1 MPRAE
6 AERRIIERFQQPPPG
21 RAAKKVIAEFLEPAK
36 RKAILVRMLGNLS
49 GSAQQRSDE
58 AAIRRYADVILTIDP
73 TNFTQR
79 GMRIQLSLRSGRYQQ
94 ALTDIDWL
102 LEHQTDVIDVTRL
115 RELRQQVEQAKASQ
129 R

>member
-6 AERRIIERFQQPPPG
+6 AERRIIARVQQPPTG
-21 RAAKKVIAEFLEPAK
+21 EQRKKVIAEFLEPAK

>member
-6 AERRIIERFQQPPPG
+6 AERRIIERFQQPPTG
-21 RAAKKVIAEFLEPAK
+21 EQRKKVIAEFLEPAK

>member
-1 MPRAE
+1 MPQAE
-6 AERRIIERFQQPPPG
+6 AERRIIERFQQPPTG
-21 RAAKKVIAEFLEPAK
+21 EQRKKVIAEFLEPAK

-115 RELRQQVEQAKASQ
+115 RELRQQGEQG
-129 R
+129 

>member
-1 MPRAE
+1 
-6 AERRIIERFQQPPPG
+6 
-21 RAAKKVIAEFLEPAK
+21 
-36 RKAILVRMLGNLS
+36 MLGNLS

>member
-1 MPRAE
+1 MPQVE
-6 AERRIIERFQQPPPG
+6 AERRIIERFQQPPTG
-21 RAAKKVIAEFLEPAK
+21 EQRKQVIAEFLETAK

-94 ALTDIDWL
+94 ALADIDWL

>member
-6 AERRIIERFQQPPPG
+6 AERRIIERFQQPQTG
-21 RAAKKVIAEFLEPAK
+21 EQRKKVIAEFLEPAK

>member
-1 MPRAE
+1 MPQVE
-6 AERRIIERFQQPPPG
+6 AERRIIERFQQPPTG
-21 RAAKKVIAEFLEPAK
+21 EKRKQVIAEFLETAK

-94 ALTDIDWL
+94 ALADIDWL

>member
-1 MPRAE
+1 MPQVE
-6 AERRIIERFQQPPPG
+6 AERRIIERFQQPPTG
-21 RAAKKVIAEFLEPAK
+21 EQRKQVIAEFLETAK

-79 GMRIQLSLRSGRYQQ
+79 GMRIQLSLRGGRYQQ
-94 ALTDIDWL
+94 ALADIDWL